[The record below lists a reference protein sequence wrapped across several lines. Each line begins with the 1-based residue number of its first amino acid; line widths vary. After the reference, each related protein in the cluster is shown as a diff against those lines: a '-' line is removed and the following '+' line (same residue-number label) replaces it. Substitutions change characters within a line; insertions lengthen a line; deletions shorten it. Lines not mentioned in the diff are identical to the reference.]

1 MRVVEAFSAS
11 LVLHAVAL
19 ALPTGQV
26 ALAPGTLRVPELM
39 RQQAASL
46 TVRLGPQSGSV
57 PAKVAAVPVEALVA
71 PVMPVMA
78 PRLDDRSSATEGS
91 LGNAPAPAID
101 VPRPALGIPVSRY
114 YGAKEVSRRA
124 QAVDDVISSESAEVE
139 RLPGSGRLVLILW
152 IGATGVVEKVD
163 LDQSSVDEPMASA
176 IAAQFRAT
184 RFRPAEID
192 GAAVKS
198 RMKVEV
204 FVRPLENPRPPG

>member
-1 MRVVEAFSAS
+1 MRVFEAFSAS

-26 ALAPGTLRVPELM
+26 ALVPGTLRVPDSTH
-39 RQQAASL
+39 QQAAAL

-57 PAKVAAVPVEALVA
+57 PARVAAVPLKALVA

-78 PRLDDRSSATEGS
+78 PRLDDRSSASEGS
-91 LGNAPAPAID
+91 RGNEPAQAND
-101 VPRPALGIPVSRY
+101 LPRSALGIPVSRY

-124 QAVDDVISSESAEVE
+124 QVVDDVTSSLPTEVE

-163 LDQSSVDEPMASA
+163 LDQSSVDEPMKSA

-198 RMKVEV
+198 RMKIEV
-204 FVRPLENPRPPG
+204 FVRPLGNPPSG